1 MNIWQSGGVFTYQHQ
16 LLVLIAKGGTMV
28 IFIIAVT
35 ITAIALDVWVMLKC
49 RELNDIIT
57 KEYKDGKDA

>member
-1 MNIWQSGGVFTYQHQ
+1 
-16 LLVLIAKGGTMV
+16 MV
-28 IFIIAVT
+28 VFIIAVT

-57 KEYKDGKDA
+57 KEYKDGKNA